1 MDIFGI
7 FSFIGGLALFLFGMH
22 YMGDALEKAGGGK
35 FELIL
40 EKMTN
45 TRLKGVLLG
54 AGVTGIIQSSSAV
67 TVMAVGFVN
76 SKIMTLRQV
85 IGIIMGAN
93 IGTTITSW
101 ILSLTGIKSSNIF
114 ISLLKPSAFS
124 PILAL
129 IGIILILFI
138 KSEKTKNIGAIFIGF
153 SVLMFGMDQMS
164 SAVEPLKDVPEF
176 TNILL
181 KFSNPVLGIAVGA
194 LLTAIIQSSSATIGI
209 LQALT
214 VTGNISIAAAFPII
228 LGQNIGT
235 CITALLSSVGTSKN
249 AKRTAVVHLIFNIT
263 GVIFAMLLFYG
274 ANAVLD
280 IAFINNQAN
289 AASIAAIHTV
299 FNVFTTIVLFPF
311 GNLLEKAA
319 HIIIPDYKKHL
330 FRKDHTNRIE
340 QSKGNLS

>member
-1 MDIFGI
+1 MNIFGI

-22 YMGDALEKAGGGK
+22 YMGDALEKAGGSK

-54 AGVTGIIQSSSAV
+54 AGVTGMIQSSSAV

-76 SKIMTLRQV
+76 SKLMTLRQV

-101 ILSLTGIKSSNIF
+101 ILSLTGIKSSNF
-114 ISLLKPSAFS
+114 FVSLLKPSTFS

-129 IGIILILFI
+129 IGVILLMFF
-138 KSEKTKNIGAIFIGF
+138 KNEKRKNIGSIFIGF
-153 SVLMFGMDQMS
+153 AVLMFGMDQMS
-164 SAVEPLKDVPEF
+164 AAVEPLRNVPEF

-181 KFSNPVLGIAVGA
+181 KFSNPLLGIAAGA
-194 LLTAIIQSSSATIGI
+194 LLTAIIQSSSASIGI

-214 VTGNISIAAAFPII
+214 VTGNISIASAFPII

-235 CITALLSSVGTSKN
+235 CITALLSAVGTSKN
-249 AKRTAVVHLIFNIT
+249 AKRTAVVHLIFNVT
-263 GVIFAMLLFYG
+263 GVILAVILFYG
-274 ANAVLD
+274 ANFIFD
-280 IAFINNQAN
+280 IAWINSQAN
-289 AASIAAIHTV
+289 SASIAAIHTV
-299 FNVFTTIVLFPF
+299 FNVFTTVVLFPF
-311 GNLLEKAA
+311 GNVLEKMA
-319 HIIIPDYKKHL
+319 HIIIPDHKKQIS
-330 FRKDHTNRIE
+330 KSNPINEIE
-340 QSKGNLS
+340 QSI